1 MKQTEKTETTLTES
15 SISKPDSKNSMV
27 FHKTF
32 KSFLLS
38 RKLWATLLSL
48 GLLWFMYWKQ
58 IDYLYSF
65 ATYEETMASVL
76 IPAFITLTRDVM
88 VCFTAIIGAYLGI
101 QGLVQWKHGTES
113 VVSQATE
120 FVKEKRDENINIKEE
135 RIEKIEHVY
144 VEGDGGPERKPFG
157 RIDDSEKYDY

>member
-48 GLLWFMYWKQ
+48 GLLWLMYWKQ
-58 IDYLYSF
+58 IDYLFVFSAYQ
-65 ATYEETMASVL
+65 ADIVAVL
-76 IPAFITLTRDVM
+76 VPAFTGLTRDVM

-113 VVSQATE
+113 VISQATE
-120 FVKEKRDENINIKEE
+120 FIKEKRDENINIKEE

-144 VEGDGGPERKPFG
+144 VEGEGGPEQKPFS